1 MTISV
6 IMWRWWRLDDGNDDG
21 NCIDSDGDSDVH
33 LISMSPPL
41 QITLLSVV
49 PRSPLSPPDRTN
61 IEGSTE
67 GRFVA
72 GGVLLPEFPP
82 PVFSP

>member
-6 IMWRWWRLDDGNDDG
+6 IMWSWWRLDDDNDDG
-21 NCIDSDGDSDVH
+21 NCIDSDGDSYVH
-33 LISMSPPL
+33 WIPMIPPL
-41 QITLLSVV
+41 QITLLSVS

-67 GRFVA
+67 GRLVA